1 MSIRNTLPAII
12 TTQRLTLRAP
22 VITDLAA
29 VVALL
34 GNWNVVANT
43 AAIPFPYG
51 EDEGRQFLSTLNQPE
66 LPRNYAITDAEDL
79 LMGIIGLKCVAGEPP
94 ELGYWLGE
102 PFWGQGFV
110 SEAAAGVLRAVD
122 ATGEVSQ
129 MRARALASNTA
140 SIRVLQKCG
149 FSIVERTTS
158 IVERHLGQ
166 PVVILMRSAP

>member
-1 MSIRNTLPAII
+1 MSIRNSLPAII
-12 TTQRLTLRAP
+12 KTQRLTLRAP
-22 VITDLAA
+22 AMADLAA
-29 VVALL
+29 IVASL

-51 EDEGRQFLSTLNQPE
+51 EDEGRQFLSTLDQPE
-66 LPRNYAITDAEDL
+66 LPRNYAIADADDL
-79 LMGIIGLKCVAGEPP
+79 LMGIVGLKCVAGEPP

-110 SEAAAGVLRAVD
+110 SEAAAGLLQAVD
-122 ATGEVSQ
+122 QTGEVSQ

-140 SIRVLQKCG
+140 SLRVLEKCG
-149 FSIVERTTS
+149 FSITERTTS
-158 IVERHLGQ
+158 VIERHLGQ